1 MARRKGR
8 STRGKSRVSQ
18 APMGH
23 TGRESWGTYVVLD
36 LMESTVT
43 DHCPWCVLWGV
54 EPQPSGRARGTER
67 AAVGPV
73 PPDTV

>member
-23 TGRESWGTYVVLD
+23 ISREFSGTWMVLD
-36 LMESTVT
+36 LTESTVT

-54 EPQPSGRARGTER
+54 EPRPSGSARGTER
-67 AAVGPV
+67 AAVEPV